1 MMRVADVLSMNPST
15 VFLSEGPNS
24 PQHDVKV
31 EQYLIEKYLSLPSVL
46 KSFEKESPLSVQ
58 VIPPFASLMLQ
69 QRESEAH
76 ATEND
81 EYFLLDDPKVHGK
94 SKMKKAF
101 CQPGNMEFCPVIS
114 ILSAFLYHLKP
125 FTVNGRESD
134 PPSTDNNAITIHR
147 TAENGGDVV
156 FSTPAELISE
166 FANGSLHPGDIK
178 AAASILIVS
187 ILEQLSNSIKN
198 DCEASKGAKALKAY
212 EKKKQKP
219 RK

>member
-1 MMRVADVLSMNPST
+1 MRVADVLSMNPST
-15 VFLSEGPNS
+15 VFFSEGPNS
-24 PQHDVKV
+24 PHHDVTV
-31 EQYLIEKYLSLPSVL
+31 EKYLIEKYLSLPSVL
-46 KSFEKESPLSVQ
+46 TSFEKDAPLSVQ

-69 QRESEAH
+69 QRELEAH

-101 CQPGNMEFCPVIS
+101 CQPGNTEFCPVIS

-125 FTVNGRESD
+125 FTVND
-134 PPSTDNNAITIHR
+134 PPNTDNSAITIHR

-156 FSTPAELISE
+156 FSTPADLISE

-198 DCEASKGAKALKAY
+198 DSEASKGAKALKVY

-219 RK
+219 KK

>member
-1 MMRVADVLSMNPST
+1 MRVADVLAMNPST
-15 VFLSEGPNS
+15 VFFPEGPNI
-24 PQHDVKV
+24 PNYDVQV
-31 EQYLIEKYLSLPSVL
+31 EKYLIEKYLSLPSVL
-46 KSFEKESPLSVQ
+46 KSFEKAAPLSIQ
-58 VIPPFASLMLQ
+58 VVPPFASLMLQ
-69 QRESEAH
+69 QRELEAH

-101 CQPGNMEFCPVIS
+101 CQPGNTEFCPVIS

-125 FTVNGRESD
+125 FTVDDKGSDNPGR
-134 PPSTDNNAITIHR
+134 DNSAITIHR

-156 FSTPAELISE
+156 FVTPAELISE

-187 ILEQLSNSIKN
+187 ILEQLSSSIKN
-198 DCEASKGAKALKAY
+198 DSEASKGAKALKAF

-219 RK
+219 KK

>member
-1 MMRVADVLSMNPST
+1 
-15 VFLSEGPNS
+15 
-24 PQHDVKV
+24 
-31 EQYLIEKYLSLPSVL
+31 L
-46 KSFEKESPLSVQ
+46 KSFEKEAPLSIQ
-58 VIPPFASLMLQ
+58 VVPPFASLMLQ
-69 QRESEAH
+69 QRELEAH

-101 CQPGNMEFCPVIS
+101 CQPGNTEFCPVIS

-125 FTVNGRESD
+125 FTVDGKGPDN
-134 PPSTDNNAITIHR
+134 PSTDKNAITIHR

-156 FSTPAELISE
+156 FATPAELISA
-166 FANGSLHPGDIK
+166 FAKGSLHPGDIK

-198 DCEASKGAKALKAY
+198 DCEASKGAKALKAF

-219 RK
+219 KK